1 MPLMTDRRPGRCG
14 FPIDRTCCRST
25 VHIKHLDLDLW
36 TSGSPPATQPQE
48 HSSTSGLQ
56 RNDQH
61 PLEVSLCC
69 SPGGERYR
77 WFLDDKPAGRGL
89 FGFGLGLGQ
98 FFKDL
103 TGLSPAETE
112 ASGFVDKISPSSL
125 DDPDQWKPLITFD
138 SELFQSIIQPAV
150 WKKGLNG

>member
-1 MPLMTDRRPGRCG
+1 MTDRRPGRCG

-69 SPGGERYR
+69 SPGG
-77 WFLDDKPAGRGL
+77 GL

-98 FFKDL
+98 SFKDL
-103 TGLSPAETE
+103 TGLSPAETQ

-138 SELFQSIIQPAV
+138 SELFQSIIKPAV